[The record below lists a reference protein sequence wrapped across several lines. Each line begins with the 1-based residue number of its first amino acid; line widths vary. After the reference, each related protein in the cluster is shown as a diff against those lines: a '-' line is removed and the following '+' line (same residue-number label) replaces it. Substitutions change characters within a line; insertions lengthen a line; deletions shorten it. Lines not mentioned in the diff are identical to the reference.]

1 MKQIGLRT
9 EILFNT
15 LFLTAVG
22 MILLGFVAF
31 VITGRSALRG
41 EVEGIKSIITAF
53 SSLYFRY
60 ESPAEGIHFLKDA
73 LGPGSWGVIV
83 DRQKGRF
90 AFQSDDNKKV
100 ENQGDPLIL
109 DVMKTG
115 ETVVEVE
122 GINFPP
128 FSNYKGFKIA
138 TPLIGYGRQTGAIL
152 LYKPIQSVSKEIS
165 AGDRIIAISILLNL
179 IAIAIYGHYILSRR
193 VIRPVQQL
201 INTTDHISRGD
212 FPSDLDL
219 GGVKEINQLQNA
231 LKNMYDE
238 IEVSKKSLKDN
249 IQALEGS
256 NLELL
261 KTQKELIAS
270 EKFASIGRF
279 GAGIAHEIGN
289 PLSAIRGYVE
299 VLNRGYFSDEEKREE
314 YLECIQNEVD
324 RIDRII
330 RTLIDYSKPRDF
342 ELREVDVNNVINQAV
357 DIVRSQ
363 GLLKMIDLRLGLSEN
378 PLITKADQH
387 QLCQVMINLFL
398 NSRDAINGD
407 GIIEINTAN
416 HDGIIEVD
424 FRDNGCGIPEELIDK
439 IFDPFFT
446 TKDPGKGTGLGLSIS
461 ERILQRF
468 GAKISAESKLGHGSN
483 FKITLPY
490 LRGHLRD

>member
-22 MILLGFVAF
+22 MILLGFMAF
-31 VITGRSALRG
+31 IVTGRSALMG
-41 EVEGIKSIITAF
+41 EVQGIKSIITAF
-53 SSLYFRY
+53 ASLYFRHGGP
-60 ESPAEGIHFLKDA
+60 EEGMNFLKEA
-73 LGPGSWGVIV
+73 LGPGSWGVIA
-83 DRQKGRF
+83 DKQNGRVGF
-90 AFQSDDNKKV
+90 PT
-100 ENQGDPLIL
+100 ENNREIEKIANPLIL

-115 ETVVEVE
+115 ETVLEVE
-122 GINFPP
+122 GFNIPP
-128 FSNYKGFKIA
+128 FSNYTGFKIA
-138 TPLIGYGRQTGAIL
+138 TPLIEYGRQAGVIL
-152 LYKPIQSVSKEIS
+152 LYKPIHSGGKEIS
-165 AGDRIIAISILLNL
+165 AGERIIAISILLNL

-193 VIRPVQQL
+193 VIRPVQRL
-201 INTTDHISRGD
+201 INTTDHISRGE

-231 LKNMYDE
+231 LKKMYDE
-238 IEVSKKSLKDN
+238 IEARKKSLKDN
-249 IQALEGS
+249 IQALEES
-256 NLELL
+256 NMELL

-289 PLSAIRGYVE
+289 PLSAIKGYVE
-299 VLNRGYFSDEEKREE
+299 VLKRGYLSDDEQKEEF
-314 YLECIQNEVD
+314 LDCIQNEVD

-330 RTLIDYSKPRDF
+330 RTLIDYSRPRDF
-342 ELREVDVNNVINQAV
+342 EPREVDVNTVINQAV
-357 DIVRSQ
+357 EIVKSQ
-363 GLLKMIDLRLGLSEN
+363 GLLKKIDLRLGLSEN

-398 NSRDAINGD
+398 NSRDAMNGD

-416 HDGIIEVD
+416 RDGIIEVD
-424 FRDNGCGIPEELIDK
+424 FKDNGCGIPEELIDK

-461 ERILQRF
+461 ERILERF
-468 GAKISAESKLGHGSN
+468 GAKISAESSPGNGST

-490 LRGHLRD
+490 FRGH